1 MDIIKYFWDNFWFFF
16 LSLET
21 KITIEYPCVYYFVV
35 ANQIYCSRF
44 PHYIDFPENIAMR
57 ALRFGHY
64 LYDKTPSFMLFCRL
78 QTKITIV
85 YKHIFFFVFK
95 PNLQQ
100 YIPSVYWFSIEYDH
114 ESIVILTLL
123 SKNTI
128 FYQNYNRISVFSFV
142 LVTPNLQCYIYSFFS
157 TEYGHQ
163 RSVILTLFLSK
174 IQFFFQFV
182 VLKPQLLLCIR
193 FFFFICRFQAKFTI
207 VYPLTLSFFNNMAM
221 RSVILTLIL
230 SKR

>member
-1 MDIIKYFWDNFWFFF
+1 MDIIKYFEIIFYSFFCRF
-16 LSLET
+16 QT

-57 ALRFGHY
+57 AVRFGHY
-64 LYDKTPSFMLFCRL
+64 FYEKRPSFMLFCRF

-100 YIPSVYWFSIEYDH
+100 YIPSFYWFSTEYDH
-114 ESIVILTLL
+114 ESIVILTLFL
-123 SKNTI
+123 SKKTI
-128 FYQNYNRISVFSFV
+128 CSQNYNRISVFSFV

-157 TEYGHQ
+157 TEYGHE
-163 RSVILTLFLSK
+163 RSVILTLFLS
-174 IQFFFQFV
+174 IFFFFNLSFWNQSYYS
-182 VLKPQLLLCIR
+182 ISAS
-193 FFFFICRFQAKFTI
+193 FFFICRFQAKFTI
-207 VYPLTLSFFNNMAM
+207 VYPLTLSFFH
-221 RSVILTLIL
+221 RIWPWEVWFWH
-230 SKR
+230 